1 MSDRAMP
8 DWISEHVERYLATDG
23 DEGHMFRGAP
33 TLLLTTIGRK
43 SGEGRLIPLIYGED
57 NGTYIVVG
65 SKGGHALH
73 PSWYENLVAYADVK
87 VQVKADRFSARAST
101 ASGEERNRL
110 WALMAN
116 IWEGYNEYQER
127 TVREIPVVVLTRT

>member
-1 MSDRAMP
+1 MSGRVIP
-8 DWISEHVERYLATDG
+8 DWITEHVERYLATGG
-23 DEGHMFRGAP
+23 DEGHMWGGVP
-33 TLLLTTIGRK
+33 TLLLTTLGRK
-43 SGEGRLIPLIYGED
+43 SGEARLIPLIYGED

-73 PSWYENLVAYADVK
+73 PSWYENLVAHADVK

-110 WALMAN
+110 WTLMTI
-116 IWEGYNEYQER
+116 IWEDYKEYQDR
-127 TVREIPVVVLTRT
+127 TVREIPVVVLTRI

>member
-1 MSDRAMP
+1 MP

-23 DEGHMFRGAP
+23 DEGHMFRGVP

-110 WALMAN
+110 WTLMAN

>member
-1 MSDRAMP
+1 ML
-8 DWISEHVERYLATDG
+8 DWITEHVERYLATDG
-23 DEGHMFRGAP
+23 DEGHMFRGVP

>member
-1 MSDRAMP
+1 MP

-23 DEGHMFRGAP
+23 DEGHMFRGLP

-116 IWEGYNEYQER
+116 IWEGYDEYQER
-127 TVREIPVVVLTRT
+127 TVREIPVVVLRRT

>member
-1 MSDRAMP
+1 MP

-23 DEGHMFRGAP
+23 DEGHMFRGVP

-73 PSWYENLVAYADVK
+73 PSWYRNLVAYADVK

-116 IWEGYNEYQER
+116 IWEGYDEYQER
-127 TVREIPVVVLTRT
+127 TVREIPVVVLRRT

>member
-23 DEGHMFRGAP
+23 DEGHMFRGVP
-33 TLLLTTIGRK
+33 TLLLTTVGRK

>member
-23 DEGHMFRGAP
+23 DEGHMFRGVP

>member
-1 MSDRAMP
+1 MP

-23 DEGHMFRGAP
+23 DEGHMFRGVP

-116 IWEGYNEYQER
+116 IWKGYNEYQER

>member
-1 MSDRAMP
+1 MP

-23 DEGHMFRGAP
+23 DEGHMFRGVP

>member
-23 DEGHMFRGAP
+23 DEGHMFRGVP
-33 TLLLTTIGRK
+33 TLLLTTVGRK

-116 IWEGYNEYQER
+116 IWKGYNEYQER

>member
-1 MSDRAMP
+1 MP
-8 DWISEHVERYLATDG
+8 DWITEHVERYLATEG
-23 DEGHMFRGAP
+23 DEGHMFRGVP

-65 SKGGHALH
+65 SKGGHASH
-73 PSWYENLVAYADVK
+73 PSWYGNLVVYADVK

>member
-1 MSDRAMP
+1 MP

-23 DEGHMFRGAP
+23 DEGHMFRGLP

-73 PSWYENLVAYADVK
+73 PSWYRNLVAYADVK

>member
-1 MSDRAMP
+1 MNVRAMP
-8 DWISEHVERYLATDG
+8 AWITEHVERYLTTGG
-23 DEGHMFRGAP
+23 DEGHMWGGVP
-33 TLLLTTIGRK
+33 TLLLTTTGRK
-43 SGEGRLIPLIYGED
+43 SGAADLIPLIYGED
-57 NGTYIVVG
+57 NGTYIIVG

-73 PSWYENLVAYADVK
+73 PSWYENLVAHADVK

>member
-1 MSDRAMP
+1 MP
-8 DWISEHVERYLATDG
+8 DWITAHVDRYLATDG
-23 DEGHMFRGAP
+23 DEGHMFRGVP

-73 PSWYENLVAYADVK
+73 PSWYENLVVYADVK

>member
-1 MSDRAMP
+1 MIDRAMP
-8 DWISEHVERYLATDG
+8 DWITEHVERDIATGG
-23 DEGHMFRGAP
+23 DEGHMWGGVP
-33 TLLLTTIGRK
+33 TLLLTTTGRK
-43 SGEGRLIPLIYGED
+43 SGEARLIPLIYGED

-73 PSWYENLVAYADVK
+73 PSWYENLAAHADVE

-101 ASGEERNRL
+101 AIGDERDRL

-116 IWEGYNEYQER
+116 IWGGYNEYQQR
-127 TVREIPVVVLTRT
+127 TGREIPVVVLTRK

>member
-1 MSDRAMP
+1 MP
-8 DWISEHVERYLATDG
+8 DWITEHVERYLATEG
-23 DEGHMFRGAP
+23 DEGHMFRGVP
-33 TLLLTTIGRK
+33 TLLLTTIGRQ

-116 IWEGYNEYQER
+116 IWKGYNEYQER

>member
-1 MSDRAMP
+1 MP
-8 DWISEHVERYLATDG
+8 DWITAHVDRYLATDG
-23 DEGHMFRGAP
+23 DEGHMFRGVP

>member
-1 MSDRAMP
+1 MP

-23 DEGHMFRGAP
+23 DEGHMFRGLP

-43 SGEGRLIPLIYGED
+43 SGEGCLIPLIYGED

-73 PSWYENLVAYADVK
+73 PSWYRNLVAYADVK

-116 IWEGYNEYQER
+116 IWEGYGEYQER

>member
-1 MSDRAMP
+1 MP
-8 DWISEHVERYLATDG
+8 AWITAHVDRYLATDG
-23 DEGHMFRGAP
+23 DEGHMFRGVP

>member
-1 MSDRAMP
+1 MP
-8 DWISEHVERYLATDG
+8 DWITAHVDRYLATDG
-23 DEGHMFRGAP
+23 DEGHMFRGVP

-57 NGTYIVVG
+57 IGTYIIVG

-73 PSWYENLVAYADVK
+73 PSWYENLVAHADVK

-110 WALMAN
+110 WTLMTN
-116 IWEGYNEYQER
+116 IWEGYNEYQDR
-127 TVREIPVVVLTRT
+127 TDREIPVVVLTRI

>member
-1 MSDRAMP
+1 MP

-23 DEGHMFRGAP
+23 GEGHMFRGVP

-73 PSWYENLVAYADVK
+73 PSWYENLVAYADVN

-116 IWEGYNEYQER
+116 IWKGYNEYQER

>member
-1 MSDRAMP
+1 MP
-8 DWISEHVERYLATDG
+8 DWITEHVERYLATDG
-23 DEGHMFRGAP
+23 DEGHMFRGVP

-127 TVREIPVVVLTRT
+127 TVREIPVVVLRRT

>member
-1 MSDRAMP
+1 MP

-23 DEGHMFRGAP
+23 DEGHMFRGVP

-73 PSWYENLVAYADVK
+73 PSWYENLVAYSDVK

-110 WALMAN
+110 WTLMAN

-127 TVREIPVVVLTRT
+127 TVREIPVVVLRRT

>member
-1 MSDRAMP
+1 MP
-8 DWISEHVERYLATDG
+8 DWITAHVDRYLATDG
-23 DEGHMFRGAP
+23 DEGHMFRGVP

-116 IWEGYNEYQER
+116 IWKGYNEYQER

>member
-1 MSDRAMP
+1 MP
-8 DWISEHVERYLATDG
+8 DWISEHVGRYLATDG

-73 PSWYENLVAYADVK
+73 PSWYENLVAHADVK

-101 ASGEERNRL
+101 AGGEERNRL

>member
-1 MSDRAMP
+1 MP

-23 DEGHMFRGAP
+23 DEGHMFRGVP
-33 TLLLTTIGRK
+33 TLLLTTVGRK